1 MRSFAGL
8 NSTKLFIWEI
18 LQSNM
23 TIKEILARLQIDVSI
38 ALLKITE
45 IATLIQGN
53 NEIKFMSGST
63 LSAIHNQLIVALLEC
78 DSIQRN
84 LQSIKADLPT
94 SISSRVSDSD
104 SDLIQVRD
112 LVRICVRH
120 GELDLFIDVVGQY
133 EGNSLALEEVLRVAG
148 EIKKPRDST
157 TAMGL

>member
-1 MRSFAGL
+1 
-8 NSTKLFIWEI
+8 
-18 LQSNM
+18 M